1 MANTDYFKRMFS
13 TDIERIWRQNKG
25 DRSAVVYL
33 FENLKTS
40 KGYVGTT
47 VDVKIRLAEHI
58 RSVENGEDTHFYRSV
73 RKHGWE
79 TFEFF
84 ILESELTQKEG
95 YIMEKK
101 WIKYLDSYRNG
112 YNSTPGGEG
121 FSAGEYHAQ
130 TRKIKAINFDTKEE
144 FHFDWIGSAIE
155 HLEMGKSN
163 IHKILSDDN
172 NNYLAYNIYKTER
185 YIFKYEEDETP
196 WNFAI
201 TPWEV
206 PIVLRNI
213 DTKELLF
220 FRSITKAGEY
230 INVSTANISSVLR
243 NDTEQ
248 VYSRTTRDRYE
259 AQYDP
264 PARDWKEYIKEDAKN
279 VTIIAYKDGEL
290 IKTYKSTEEAA
301 IDLKILKTSIT
312 NCLRKRSKSAGG
324 YIFVYEEQERVKT
337 PRITPVFYMKD
348 DQKVSFE
355 NIKHA
360 SISTLNGLCVDYR
373 ARQIRKSIKSQL
385 PDPQGIQWFK
395 S

>member
-1 MANTDYFKRMFS
+1 MFS
-13 TDIERIWRQNKG
+13 SEIERIWRQNKG
-25 DRSAVVYL
+25 ERSAVVYL

-40 KGYVGTT
+40 EGYVGTT
-47 VDVKIRLAEHI
+47 VDVKIRLADHI
-58 RSVENGEDTHFYRSV
+58 RSVANDEDTHFYRSV
-73 RKHGWE
+73 KKHGWG

-84 ILESELTQKEG
+84 ILESGLTQKEG
-95 YIMEKK
+95 YVMEKK
-101 WIKYLDSYRNG
+101 WIKYLDSYKNG

-121 FSAGEYHAQ
+121 FSYGDGHAQ

-144 FHFDWIGSAIE
+144 FHFSWIGGAAE
-155 HLEMGKSN
+155 HLKIGVAN
-163 IHKILSDDN
+163 IHKILSDNN
-172 NNYLAYNIYKTER
+172 NNYLAYNIDKTER
-185 YIFKYEEDETP
+185 FIFKYEEDETL

-290 IKTYKSTEEAA
+290 IKMYKSTEEAA
-301 IDLKILKTSIT
+301 ADLKILNTSIT
-312 NCLRKRSKSAGG
+312 NCLRKHSKSAGG
-324 YIFVYEEQERVKT
+324 YIFVYEDQERVKT
-337 PRITPVFYMKD
+337 PRIKSVFYMKD

-355 NIKHA
+355 NIKNA

-373 ARQIRKSIKSQL
+373 ARQIRKSITSQL